1 MSSAIF
7 RFYFKVSTCY
17 WLTARLVVR
26 KYVKCCLSL
35 FTHYEIGCAAATAP
49 VFTIEWFPR
58 LDNSVVLG
66 PAPATACYQPL
77 LVTSSCVGKPFK
89 RLNSHQ
95 DFLRSG
101 KFYSSRRKISLFT
114 ENSIIWTGLFEK
126 NDGETWS
133 YWCLR
138 RPINGILHDMSLNIC
153 SIFCWSNRWLNK

>member
-1 MSSAIF
+1 MLLTDCQTLL
-7 RFYFKVSTCY
+7 YTCCKKICKILFELIRTLWN
-17 WLTARLVVR
+17 WLCSRD
-26 KYVKCCLSL
+26 C
-35 FTHYEIGCAAATAP
+35 P
-49 VFTIEWFPR
+49 
-58 LDNSVVLG
+58 SVHDWMIPKT

-77 LVTSSCVGKPFK
+77 LVPSSCVGKPGK

-126 NDGETWS
+126 HDGETWS

-138 RPINGILHDMSLNIC
+138 RPISGILQDMSLNIC